1 MKRDYNFYEKEYYL
15 EREILFADINKQP
28 IKKNNI
34 KNKVMEF

>member
-1 MKRDYNFYEKEYYL
+1 MKKYYL

-34 KNKVMEF
+34 KNKVMEYLS